1 MKRRVC
7 NTAEAK
13 AKLNQYLNDVVSGG
27 EILIERRGKVVAKLV
42 PASGGGGDS
51 KKETLQFMAHLREF
65 QKRLRT
71 SHGSDSSTVELLH
84 ELRRES

>member
-1 MKRRVC
+1 MKQRVC

-27 EILIERRGKVVAKLV
+27 EVLIERRGKVVAKLV
-42 PASGGGGDS
+42 PASGGRGDT
-51 KKETLQFMAHLREF
+51 KKETLQFMTRLREF

-71 SHGSDSSTVELLH
+71 SHGPDSSTVELLR
-84 ELRRES
+84 ELRQES